1 MKTIVSAA
9 KAEKTINVNHMFLV
23 RHLQAQPPDTQITSM
38 RALLRPLFLVVAS
51 CLCFLAAS
59 AQTVRVLTVSGEAT
73 IQPADGSPARP
84 ITVGDTITLGTRIV
98 TAANGRVII
107 TPFPGIKSIIS
118 PSSDITIEK
127 ISETKASGSN
137 VALQQAV
144 LNLKSG
150 AVVSG
155 LEKQEGVAYDY
166 AIRTPRGVAGA
177 RGTTYT
183 VAVAPSGV
191 ESVIVTDG
199 RIQITLTSGA
209 TYNLAPGQASVSRP
223 GAQETAISNVS
234 ELPADDQKTLKTT
247 LESSLGEIAKAI
259 ESGIDLKPATLK
271 NTLEF
276 AGKVGLEIDPKL
288 IQSIKAALEKEQA
301 TRTLEEKPKAKA
313 GDRLEENKNNQT
325 PENKEAK
332 EVVREQV
339 DPILTAYLAELSP
352 AQRATFLALPAAA
365 RLQLLAYYQSTP
377 LALRGEFA
385 RSPFAIQT
393 LLISRDQDSELRTFA
408 LTPAS
413 DGNSRSLPEIT
424 YFLGLSTNARPS
436 FLALTLVNQRA
447 TVAYFDQLPAGL
459 RAAFISASPSI
470 QAALLANFDNTALAQ
485 FALTAATDGAAR
497 NLIEID
503 YFRALPVPNRTAFL
517 ALPLAEQRSIATY
530 FDRLPVGLRA
540 AFAGNSIDVQKILL
554 NASTDSDLANFALT
568 PIAERTYP
576 SAPEVSLYNSLAT
589 NAIRAAYL
597 LRPIEIR
604 NALVQIGDADL
615 AIFALSADRN
625 TGILMTNNDLLDALT
640 SLKSLNLAALTLFKD
655 FAGGP
660 GLPSVNNAP
669 SPTRFS
675 PAAFARTLNSWN
687 ALTNEQRSTFLRLGA
702 GEAIMDTS
710 ATYLSAIATS
720 FDQQP
725 LLLQTTM
732 TQTGW
737 GPYLT
742 EILANEDLRNVLTE
756 TSTLSASQQAL
767 IKEFQLGPYAF
778 AYNSSISP
786 PITGGGGNVNSSE
799 PTLNTNPNIA
809 YLNALAALSPSDR
822 AILKRLGLQDA
833 LLYPSRLTEY
843 PILLEETLSFY
854 QQLTPSQREFLV
866 ATEAGNWI
874 WSYGPTDNVNGPLTL
889 AVNPLPAIAYVSS
902 LIESL
907 STLSPVEKDALRD
920 IQLLSGM
927 QLNDSRLTPANV
939 RQILSSYLG
948 APDSIKPL
956 LRGQIRGRTWFD
968 MILSQTVESN
978 ARPLA
983 DVVAI
988 LSALTPAEISDL
1000 RDMQIGDTL
1009 AYRNFFQ
1016 ADNNPLAPVTAI
1028 QQLKAMIG
1036 VYRNLG
1042 DLEKFTLRE
1051 LGIVKTHESNFAA
1064 FLADPQGLAH
1074 LLKAYAALPGALR
1087 AETQQI
1093 EPNLYDK
1100 SFQGRSF
1107 FVPRTSAHNSGSML
1121 YNVSFTSNDDLYIG
1135 APRIL
1140 RIQNGGF
1147 TINDTFTTGTGK
1159 SLYLRAGDLVQLTDT
1174 TFSTSIRSIVIE
1186 AATIHLQNI
1195 DFNDGSTIALNS
1207 KFGGANALGTGTG
1220 PYPIFLNYGDNATF
1234 GRVNFD
1240 NVRYNGNSLHDAS
1253 AYDAYGVNIK
1263 IGTLDNPA
1271 APATTPISVPSS
1283 RD

>member
-9 KAEKTINVNHMFLV
+9 KAEKTVNVNHMFLV

-84 ITVGDTITLGTRIV
+84 ITVGDTITLGTRII

-118 PSSDITIEK
+118 PSSDVTIEK
-127 ISETKASGSN
+127 LSETKASGSN

-150 AVVSG
+150 AVVSD

-183 VAVAPSGV
+183 VAVAPTGV

-223 GAQETAISNVS
+223 GAPETAISNVS

-301 TRTLEEKPKAKA
+301 PKTLEEKAKAKA

-339 DPILTAYLAELSP
+339 DPILTAYLADLSP

-365 RLQLLAYYQSTP
+365 RLQLLAYYQNTP

-385 RSPFAIQT
+385 RSPFAVQT
-393 LLISRDQDSELRTFA
+393 LLVSRDQDSDLRTFA

-436 FLALTLVNQRA
+436 FLSLTLVNQRA

-459 RAAFISASPSI
+459 RAAFISASPSV
-470 QAALLANFDNTALAQ
+470 QAALLASFNNTALAQ
-485 FALTAATDGAAR
+485 FALTAASDGAAR
-497 NLIEID
+497 NIIEIA
-503 YFRALPVPNRTAFL
+503 YFSALPVPNQTAFL
-517 ALPLAEQRSIATY
+517 ALPIGEQRATATY
-530 FDRLPVGLRA
+530 FDRLPVGLRD
-540 AFAGNSIDVQKILL
+540 AFAGNSLDVQKILL
-554 NASTDSDLANFALT
+554 NAPTDSDLANFALT
-568 PIAERTYP
+568 PIAARTYP
-576 SAPEVSLYNSLAT
+576 STPEVRLYNSLST

-597 LRPIEIR
+597 LRPTEIR
-604 NALVQIGDADL
+604 NALVQIGDTDL
-615 AIFALSADRN
+615 AIFTLSPDRD

-640 SLKSLNLAALTLFKD
+640 SLKSLNLASLTLFKD

-675 PAAFARTLNSWN
+675 PAAFVRTLNSWN
-687 ALTNEQRSTFLRLGA
+687 ALTSEQRNTFLRLGA

-742 EILANEDLRNVLTE
+742 EILANEDLRYVLTE
-756 TSTLSASQQAL
+756 TSILSASQQAL

-778 AYNSSISP
+778 AYNSSITP
-786 PITGGGGNVNSSE
+786 PITGGGGNLNSSD
-799 PTLNTNPNIA
+799 PSLSDNSFLSN
-809 YLNALAALSPSDR
+809 LNALAALSPSDR
-822 AILKRLGLQDA
+822 AILKRLGLQDE
-833 LLYPSRLTEY
+833 LLQPSRLTEY
-843 PILLEETLSFY
+843 PILLNETLSFY
-854 QQLTPSQREFLV
+854 QQLTPAQRDFLV
-866 ATEAGNWI
+866 STEAGNWI
-874 WSYGPTDNVNGPLTL
+874 WSYSPTDDVYGPLTL
-889 AVNPLPAIAYVSS
+889 AVNPLPAVAYVRTLIDS
-902 LIESL
+902 LA
-907 STLSPVEKDALRD
+907 TLSPVEKDALRD
-920 IQLLSGM
+920 IQLFSGM
-927 QLNDSRLTPANV
+927 QLNDARLTPANV

-948 APDSIKPL
+948 APDSIQPL
-956 LRGQIRGRTWFD
+956 LRAQIRGRTWFE
-968 MILSQTVESN
+968 MIISQTN
-978 ARPLA
+978 YTRPFA
-983 DVVAI
+983 DVVAM
-988 LSALTPAEISDL
+988 LSALTPAEILDL
-1000 RDMQIGDTL
+1000 RDMQIGETL
-1009 AYRNFFQ
+1009 AYRNFFF
-1016 ADNNPLAPVTAI
+1016 ADNDPLAPVTPI
-1028 QQLKAMIG
+1028 QQLKSIIG
-1036 VYRNLG
+1036 IYRNLG

-1051 LGIVKTHESNFAA
+1051 LGIIKTHESNFAA
-1064 FLADPQGLAH
+1064 FLSDPQGLAH

-1093 EPNLYDK
+1093 EPNLYNK
-1100 SFQGRSF
+1100 SLEGRSF
-1107 FVPRTSAHNSGSML
+1107 FIPRASAQNFGSVL

-1147 TINDTFTTGTGK
+1147 TINDTFTTGEGK

-1195 DFNDGSTIALNS
+1195 DFNAGSTIALNS

-1240 NVRYNGNSLHDAS
+1240 NVRYNGNSLHDAA
-1253 AYDAYGVNIK
+1253 AYDTYGVNIK
-1263 IGTLDNPA
+1263 IGTLANPA
-1271 APATTPISVPSS
+1271 APASTPISVPSS